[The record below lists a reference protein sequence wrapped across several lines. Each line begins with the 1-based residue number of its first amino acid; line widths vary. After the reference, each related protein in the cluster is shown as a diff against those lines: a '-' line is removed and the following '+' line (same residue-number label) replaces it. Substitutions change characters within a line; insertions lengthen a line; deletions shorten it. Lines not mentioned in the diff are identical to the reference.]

1 MAKNP
6 AFLFYTDNFM
16 GGTMFFTDEQVG
28 QYIRLLCAEHHTGHL
43 SKEQMIRFCGG
54 KEDKMIFEKF
64 SIDADGRYF
73 NERLEAEIAKRDNFS
88 GSRSN
93 NSSKGW
99 EKRRNGNGSDVK
111 TERFKPPTVQQVI
124 EFFKEKGFNEMLAK
138 TAFDHYDLA
147 GWKDSHGSPVKNWKS
162 KMNTNWLKEKNRAE
176 YGLSENNT
184 AQTILKTPKF
194 IS

>member
-43 SKEQMIRFCGG
+43 TKEQMIRFCGG

-64 SIDADGRYF
+64 NIDENGLYY
-73 NERLEAEIAKRDNFS
+73 NERLETEIAKRDNFS
-88 GSRSN
+88 GSRST

-99 EKRRNGNGSDVK
+99 EKRRANSGGEAVSPTKKKGRVK
-111 TERFKPPTVQQVI
+111 FIPPTLEQAQDYFV
-124 EFFKEKGFNEMLAK
+124 ENGFTKELAERAFKHYALA
-138 TAFDHYDLA
+138 D
-147 GWKDSHGSPVKNWKS
+147 WKDAHGNQVLNWKS
-162 KMNTNWLKEKNRAE
+162 KMNTNWMKDENKPKEHKLTYPR
-176 YGLSENNT
+176 
-184 AQTILKTPKF
+184 
-194 IS
+194 